1 MLTRVLLTV
10 LMLAFGSSLALAEE
24 AEADKAAGADAKT
37 TVVSLGL
44 ADRPVDEETLLKREA
59 LPKPQYNSAGVA
71 YGLVAHAQKGDKIE
85 IHLKLDGNSL
95 MNNVRD
101 VTDDDASVLLQAGK
115 TGVPAG
121 GWPKGGYTA
130 HITVTRDGETVAEQ
144 ETDPIP
150 FE

>member
-1 MLTRVLLTV
+1 MLTRVLLTL
-10 LMLAFGSSLALAEE
+10 LMLAFGSSLAMAEGT
-24 AEADKAAGADAKT
+24 EADKDAAADAKT
-37 TVVSLGL
+37 TIVSLGL
-44 ADRPVDEETLLKREA
+44 ADSPVDEDTLLKREA
-59 LPKPQYNSAGVA
+59 LQAPRFNSGGVA
-71 YGLVAHAQKGDKIE
+71 YGWVAHAKKGDKVE

-101 VTDDDASVLLQAGK
+101 VADDDASVLLQAGK

-121 GWPKGGYTA
+121 GWPSGGYTA
-130 HITVTRDGETVAEQ
+130 HITVTRGGETVAEQ